1 MRSTSLWIIEK
12 ERSRR
17 DFSCY
22 SIRCFLK
29 LRFHSIH
36 CQKKETGTVK
46 VANGTD
52 KFWTTNV
59 ILWTPTSPDS
69 DYRYNDTHVLSK
81 FTTVKFCQS
90 ALTCNHRIVL
100 FDEQPKWLVHC
111 QTAWISFFVH
121 YLNLT
126 VCFDNISKYDCA
138 AFCFPCCHWEVLSNQ
153 TSYCCSSF
161 LRFILNFRLILLIP
175 VVDFYRQTDSRQKMN
190 EASDAL
196 AEIDAF
202 IIWLIDLIW
211 NLWQFLAKLVR
222 S

>member
-52 KFWTTNV
+52 EFWTTNV

-81 FTTVKFCQS
+81 FTTRKILPIGAYVQS
-90 ALTCNHRIVL
+90 QNCAIRRAAEMAGSLSNCLNFILCSLSKLDSMFWQHFEVWLRSLL
-100 FDEQPKWLVHC
+100 FP
-111 QTAWISFFVH
+111 
-121 YLNLT
+121 
-126 VCFDNISKYDCA
+126 
-138 AFCFPCCHWEVLSNQ
+138 VLSLGSSQQSNELLLLGLFTIYFKFLSYFAYTSCGLLSANRQQ
-153 TSYCCSSF
+153 TEDEWSIWC
-161 LRFILNFRLILLIP
+161 I
-175 VVDFYRQTDSRQKMN
+175 SRNWRIYYM
-190 EASDAL
+190 ADWSDMKFVTIFSQVSA
-196 AEIDAF
+196 
-202 IIWLIDLIW
+202 
-211 NLWQFLAKLVR
+211 
-222 S
+222 